1 MSAPSSNSGS
11 APASLDPITFEV
23 VRHKLQAIA
32 EEQAITLVRSGS
44 RTSAKGKRRNPI
56 PHPLESASSA
66 KRGEAKKL
74 V

>member
-32 EEQAITLVRSGS
+32 EEQAITLKAISGS
-44 RTSAKGKRRNPI
+44 PCAASANC
-56 PHPLESASSA
+56 
-66 KRGEAKKL
+66 
-74 V
+74 